1 MQRGKVTEKKPTMRG
16 ITTMRNTQGRDNK
29 MYFISDGFNLEDSR
43 DNKFGSLLTL
53 NGISQHN

>member
-1 MQRGKVTEKKPTMRG
+1 MTEKKPTMRG